1 MYISLFQ
8 QKFVGPKKYFWIQK
22 NLVKKMWSKKFG
34 PIRFGSKMVD
44 LTKSWSKLILPPKI
58 LGQKN
63 FGSKNIGSKKFWIQ
77 KNVVE
82 NILD

>member
-1 MYISLFQ
+1 
-8 QKFVGPKKYFWIQK
+8 
-22 NLVKKMWSKKFG
+22 
-34 PIRFGSKMVD
+34 MVD
-44 LTKSWSKLILPPKI
+44 LTKFWSKLILPPKI